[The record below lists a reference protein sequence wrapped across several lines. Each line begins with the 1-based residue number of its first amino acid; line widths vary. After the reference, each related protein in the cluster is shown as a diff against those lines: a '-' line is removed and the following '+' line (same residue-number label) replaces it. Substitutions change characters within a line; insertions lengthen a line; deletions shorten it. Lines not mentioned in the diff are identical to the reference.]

1 MIQGTAAL
9 MTKKALCLIRQ
20 YIIDNNIDAQLV
32 NCVHDEINI
41 IAHESIVEDVAK
53 KCSEL
58 MVQAGNLFCS
68 TVPMI
73 AEPVIADHWSK

>member
-20 YIIDNNIDAQLV
+20 YFIDSKVDAQLV
-32 NCVHDEINI
+32 NCVHDEVNI
-41 IAHESIVEDVAK
+41 IAEESIAEEVAK

-58 MVQAGNLFCS
+58 MVEAGKLFCS

-73 AEPVIADHWSK
+73 AEPVIANNWSK